1 MSGPKVVRIVT
12 REEILEICY
21 GHLARVD
28 AALAEWQR
36 IGKRNDC
43 VDEGA
48 IAAALQ
54 RREALAALIAADRL
68 MDIQKQAPVEEAFL
82 RADIQ
87 TRLSKVFAKQA
98 EARSRERRE
107 QQAAAG
113 LLKRLRSLD
122 VPLDPGVEAGLA
134 RGDSQAM
141 AQGFAL
147 LADAVAGASASTS
160 NALAGKLRDGDPSPK
175 HFADWL
181 AGQPVAPTD
190 SAIERIAARLDE
202 LGMLVDAEVL
212 LPWRARLAEAETAPM
227 ARRNLLVDGLEVE
240 TGRAL
245 TEARRRAVLAE
256 DLHLVLAE
264 QAAAGGEGAVASAEL
279 ASLDVAALETRIE
292 AVRASLEDQRKARAV
307 AARRAAVLEG
317 LQALG
322 YAVNEGMSTSAAEG
336 GRLVLRSS
344 SRPDYGVEIAAAGA
358 TGSMQMRP
366 VAFDAGGQGPDPAR
380 DRDAE
385 TIWCGD
391 VSVLQDYLAKV
402 GDALAIERSLPVG
415 ATPLKRI
422 AVAGPDGSGGATA
435 PVLKE
440 RSFR

>member
-48 IAAALQ
+48 IAAAMQ
-54 RREALAALIAADRL
+54 RREALAALIVADRL

-82 RADIQ
+82 RSDIQ
-87 TRLSKVFAKQA
+87 TRLAKVFAEQA
-98 EARSRERRE
+98 EARSRERRKAL
-107 QQAAAG
+107 AAAG

-122 VPLDPGVEAGLA
+122 VPLDPLVETGLA

-147 LADAVAGASASTS
+147 LADAAAGASASTS
-160 NALAGKLRDGDPSPK
+160 NELAGRLRDGDGSPNS
-175 HFADWL
+175 FADWL
-181 AGQPVAPTD
+181 AGQPLAPAD
-190 SAIERIAARLDE
+190 PAIERIAVRLDE

-212 LPWRARLAEAETAPM
+212 LPWRAQLAEAETAPV

-245 TEARRRAVLAE
+245 TEARRGAVLAE
-256 DLHLVLAE
+256 DLRLVLAE
-264 QAAAGGEGAVASAEL
+264 LAAAGSEAAVADGEI
-279 ASLDVAALETRIE
+279 ASLDVAALEARIA
-292 AVRASLEDQRKARAV
+292 AVRVSLEDRRKARAV
-307 AARRAAVLEG
+307 AARRAAVLKG

-322 YAVNEGMSTSAAEG
+322 YAVSEGMSTSAAEG

-344 SRPDYGVEIAAAGA
+344 ARPDYGVEIAAAGA

-366 VAFDAGGQGPDPAR
+366 VAFDAGGQGPDSAR

-391 VSVLQDYLAKV
+391 VSILQDHLAKA

-422 AVAGPDGSGGATA
+422 ALTGPDGSGSATA
-435 PVLKE
+435 PILKE
-440 RSFR
+440 RSLR